1 MDSVRECLSCFDVQ
15 YRRLK
20 SVRDRYGRIRFHR
33 TRGPM
38 QKLLITL
45 KRQTLKEKE
54 RIIVQRTHTVHHL
67 TALWIKKAL
76 KCRKNEK
83 ALCRA
88 LRHNTILLQTSPDN
102 FLYKYEICMSF
113 IKFSYQIIDDLY
125 GLRGPLEFINL
136 ISTSAPSATQ
146 DRRLV

>member
-1 MDSVRECLSCFDVQ
+1 MP
-15 YRRLK
+15 
-20 SVRDRYGRIRFHR
+20 I
-33 TRGPM
+33 
-38 QKLLITL
+38 
-45 KRQTLKEKE
+45 
-54 RIIVQRTHTVHHL
+54 
-67 TALWIKKAL
+67 
-76 KCRKNEK
+76 
-83 ALCRA
+83 
-88 LRHNTILLQTSPDN
+88 HNTILLQTSPDN

>member
-15 YRRLK
+15 YRRLR

-33 TRGPM
+33 TRGGM

-45 KRQTLKEKE
+45 KRQTLRE
-54 RIIVQRTHTVHHL
+54 RIIVQRNRTVNPL

-76 KCRKNEK
+76 KCFKMRK
-83 ALCRA
+83 LCADSQLYSFADFARGFS
-88 LRHNTILLQTSPDN
+88 ILDK
-102 FLYKYEICMSF
+102 FLCKYEIYHIF
-113 IKFSYQIIDDLY
+113 YQIIDDSY
-125 GLRGPLEFINL
+125 GLRGPLQSINL

-146 DRRLV
+146 D